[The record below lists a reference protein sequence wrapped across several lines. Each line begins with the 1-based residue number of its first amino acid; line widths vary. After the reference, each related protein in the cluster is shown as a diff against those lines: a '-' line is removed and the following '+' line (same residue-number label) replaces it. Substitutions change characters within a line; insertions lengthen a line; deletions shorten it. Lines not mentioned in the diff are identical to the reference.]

1 MTMNSEADFIG
12 WMRRSAGEISRRAL
26 SSDFFH
32 KVSETFLTRLVVI
45 GLGFVTSIITARI
58 LGPEGRGFLAVAI
71 TINAIGIQFS
81 NLGLHSSS
89 MYLVAKDKGAL
100 SALGGNGLLA
110 SLGMGCLA
118 ALVIWGVDALFPGA
132 IGLQG
137 GYLFA
142 ALIWIPCGLGLL
154 FVQNLIL
161 GLQDVRVFNQIEL
174 ATKVVFLF
182 CLGIFLTLHI
192 DAVEWFIHVSLGSVF
207 VTGLV
212 WGGMRL
218 FRHWRARIV
227 VSLRVFKEAFGY
239 GVKAYFFQLF
249 QFLLLKIDLVLVNA
263 MLGPQQA
270 GYYSI
275 AVMMTDYLY
284 TFPTVTTYVHFPKI
298 SSFSERAKKWAYTKK
313 VVLGIAAVMIAFSIL
328 LGLAAVPV
336 VKYLYGAEF
345 LPAVPA
351 VLWLLPAIVFL
362 SVNAI
367 LMTYI
372 ASLGYPLVMVYAPAI
387 AAALNI
393 ALNLQLIPRLGIV
406 GAAISSTI
414 AYGLMLLIS
423 AIYLLRKHRQEA
435 AGVESSA
442 RSGEEN

>member
-1 MTMNSEADFIG
+1 MMNSETDFIG
-12 WMRRSAGEISRRAL
+12 WMRRSAGEIGRKAV
-26 SSDFFH
+26 SSDFIH
-32 KVSETFLTRLVVI
+32 KVSETFLTRLGVI

-58 LGPEGRGFLAVAI
+58 LGPEGRGILAVAI

-89 MYLVAKDKGAL
+89 MYLVAKDKGTL
-100 SALGGNGLLA
+100 SALTGNGLLV
-110 SLGMGCLA
+110 SLVMGCLA
-118 ALVIWGVDALFPGA
+118 GLVIWGVDTLSPGT

-137 GYLFA
+137 GFLFA
-142 ALIWIPCGLGLL
+142 ALVWIPCGLGLL
-154 FVQNLIL
+154 FIQNLIL

-174 ATKVVFLF
+174 ATKVVFLLF
-182 CLGIFLTLHI
+182 LGIFLTLHI
-192 DAVEWFIHVSLGSVF
+192 EAVEWFIQISLGGAF
-207 VTGLV
+207 LTGLV
-212 WGGMRL
+212 WGGIRL
-218 FRHWRARIV
+218 FRHWQARIV
-227 VSLRVFKEAFGY
+227 ISLRVFKETFAY

-249 QFLLLKIDLVLVNA
+249 QFLLLKIDLILVNA

-298 SSFSERAKKWAYTKK
+298 SSFSERAKKWTYTKK
-313 VVLGIAAVMIAFSIL
+313 VALGIGAIMIAFSVL
-328 LGLAAVPV
+328 LALAAVPIV
-336 VKYLYGAEF
+336 RYLYGVEF

-362 SVNAI
+362 SINAI

-372 ASLGYPLVMVYAPAI
+372 VSLGYPMIMVYAPAI

-393 ALNLQLIPRLGIV
+393 TLNLQLIPRLGIV
-406 GAAISSTI
+406 GASISSTI
-414 AYGLMLLIS
+414 AYGLMLAIS
-423 AIYLLRKHRQEA
+423 ALYLLYQHRQDATEM
-435 AGVESSA
+435 GSKLHDTIP
-442 RSGEEN
+442 